1 MSDAIEDTASNLVS
15 SEDAVTSCKLDLLT
29 SLSKTRQVLCPYAT
43 LAGTMDSRRRD
54 LLKLSPLAIAA
65 AATTVGRSAFA
76 EAPAAIPDA
85 TFNVRTY
92 GATGDGRTVDT
103 PAINKAIE
111 AVAAAGGGT
120 LIFPAGTYICFTIRL
135 KSKVDLH
142 FSRGCTI
149 LAADSPKP
157 GETTGYNG
165 GTYDPAGP
173 AQPWEAYQDYGH
185 NHWTNSLFYGEG
197 ISDFSITGPGL
208 IHGKGLSH
216 GTASSRTGYV
226 DFVAEQAG
234 VGNKAIALKDCRNVL
249 LRDFSILHGGHFALL
264 ATGVD
269 TLILDNLLVDTER
282 DGFDIDCC
290 HNVRVSNCTV
300 NSPSDDAICPKSSY
314 ALGYARTTENVT
326 IANCFVTGGYELGS
340 LIDGAWKKSGRGR
353 GNGRI
358 KCGTESNGGFRNIA
372 IGNCVLEGSKGIAIE
387 TADGALVEDIAISN
401 ITLRDTDDA
410 PIFLRLN
417 RRNRGPAESARPGSL
432 RRILVSN
439 VVSYNS
445 SSIAAPILSGVPS
458 NLIED
463 VKIDNCYFAN
473 AGQPTTLG
481 DGANAKPFPDWHTIQ
496 VPENEDGYPDPR
508 RFGPTPSKGFFIRH
522 LKNLEMS
529 HVEIASS
536 APDPRPAFWLED
548 VHRADFSAIN
558 APSQANFALRN
569 VSDLRILWSR
579 AAKDTT
585 VDQVAN
591 QTI

>member
-1 MSDAIEDTASNLVS
+1 
-15 SEDAVTSCKLDLLT
+15 
-29 SLSKTRQVLCPYAT
+29 
-43 LAGTMDSRRRD
+43 MDSLRRD
-54 LLKLSPLAIAA
+54 LLKLSPLALAT
-65 AATTVGRSAFA
+65 AATTVGRTALA
-76 EAPAAIPDA
+76 QPPTPMIDPV
-85 TFNVRTY
+85 FNVRTF
-92 GATGDGRTVDT
+92 GATGDGKTVDT
-103 PAINKAIE
+103 PAINRAIQ

-120 LIFPAGTYICFTIRL
+120 LLFPSGTYLCFTIRL
-135 KSKVDLH
+135 KSYVDLY

-157 GETTGYNG
+157 GETTGYAG

-173 AQPWEAYQDYGH
+173 AQPWEDYQDYGH
-185 NHWTNSLFYGEG
+185 NHWANSLFYGEG
-197 ISDFSITGPGL
+197 ISNFSITGPGL

-216 GTASSRTGYV
+216 GTSSKRPGYV

-234 VGNKAIALKDCRNVL
+234 VGNKTIALKNCHNVL
-249 LRDFSILHGGHFALL
+249 LRDFSVLHGGHFALL

-269 TLILDNLLVDTER
+269 SLTIDNLLIDTER

-314 ALGYARTTENVT
+314 ALGYVRTTENVT
-326 IANCFVTGGYELGS
+326 IANCFVTGAYELGS
-340 LIDGAWKKSGRGR
+340 LIDGTWKKSARGH

-358 KCGTESNGGFRNIA
+358 KCGTESNGGFRNIT
-372 IGNCVLEGSKGIAIE
+372 ISNCVLEGSKGIAIE
-387 TADGALVEDIAISN
+387 TSDGALIEDIAISN
-401 ITLRDTDDA
+401 ITLRDTDDV
-410 PIFLRLN
+410 PLFLRLG
-417 RRNRGPAESARPGSL
+417 RRNRGPAETMRPGCL
-432 RRILVSN
+432 RRVLVSN

-445 SSIAAPILSGVPS
+445 SSIAASILTGVPS

-463 VKIDNCYFAN
+463 VKINNCHFSN
-473 AGQPTTLG
+473 AGLPATLG
-481 DGANAKPFPDWHTIQ
+481 SGTDSKPFPDWHTIQ

-536 APDPRPAFWLED
+536 LPDPRPAFYLED
-548 VHRADFSAIN
+548 VHRADFFAVT
-558 APSQANFALRN
+558 APLQPNFALRN

-585 VDQVAN
+585 LDHADN